1 MHIKI
6 YTRLKHFEINLSEY
20 HLFAQGPAVGD
31 VDGDGHKDLVVPTL
45 SGNIYVL
52 SGKDG
57 SVVRPYPYRTQEKV
71 MIQVLLD
78 LSKRGEKSKGLSIVT
93 TSFDGYLY
101 SIDGPTSCADVVDIG
116 ETSYSMVLA
125 DNVDGGD
132 DLDLIVT
139 TMNGNVFCFS
149 TPSPHH
155 PLKAWRSNNQGRN
168 KVANRYNREGVYGTH
183 SSRAFRDEEGK
194 SFWVEIEMVDKHR
207 YPSRFQAPYNVTT
220 TLLVPGNYEGERSIK
235 QSQIFE
241 RPGKYRIK
249 LPTLGVRTTRT
260 VVVEMVDKNELYF
273 SDGFSLTFHMYYYK
287 LLKLILPRCFLQS
300 KDTDLPNSDSQAL
313 NSMKT

>member
-101 SIDGPTSCADVVDIG
+101 S
-116 ETSYSMVLA
+116 MVLA

-139 TMNGNVFCFS
+139 TMNGN
-149 TPSPHH
+149 
-155 PLKAWRSNNQGRN
+155 AWRSNNQGRN